1 MFFLRSNIFV
11 MSHLNKVFDSIFG
24 LSSKFSSFQVLEKKT
39 IAFNKPSRKFFIIKY
54 TFKINS
60 TFPEIFK

>member
-1 MFFLRSNIFV
+1 
-11 MSHLNKVFDSIFG
+11 MSHLNKVFDSICG

-39 IAFNKPSRKFFIIKY
+39 IAFTKPSRKFFIIKY